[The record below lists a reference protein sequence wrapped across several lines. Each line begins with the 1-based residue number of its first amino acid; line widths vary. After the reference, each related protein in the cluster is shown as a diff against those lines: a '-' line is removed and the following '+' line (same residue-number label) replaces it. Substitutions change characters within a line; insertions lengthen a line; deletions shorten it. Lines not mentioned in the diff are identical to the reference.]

1 MKNIFTL
8 LILSFFTQELI
19 SDSYEDEVRERLGLK
34 GKICKQDESCGT
46 KSMPGVGVKNNST
59 ELAVVASGR
68 DGKTVYDIG
77 CAACHNAGLAGAPLF
92 ADQSQWE
99 IRLSKGLETLTDNA
113 YNGYNA
119 MPAKGLCMDCS
130 REEIEK
136 SVQYML
142 DALTVN

>member
-8 LILSFFTQELI
+8 LILFLFAQELI

-34 GKICKQDESCGT
+34 GKICKQDESCGA

-59 ELAVVASGR
+59 KLAVVASGR